1 MKYLKLTLLFF
12 LCLAF
17 QVHAQKQLTGK
28 VIGITD
34 GDTFKLLTQD
44 SIQHQV
50 RLANI
55 DCPERKQA
63 YYNNAKEFLSKAI
76 FGKQVTINIL
86 KKDRYR
92 RLIAVV
98 WYDDGTK
105 NVNQELV
112 VNGLAWHF
120 VTYSNDKTLQAL
132 EDTARKRKVGLWQ
145 DPYAIAPWE
154 WRNSKKKKSKL

>member
-44 SIQHQV
+44 STQHQV

-63 YYNNAKEFLSKAI
+63 YSDKAKQFLSDAI
-76 FGKQVTINIL
+76 FGKMVRIDIQ
-86 KKDRYR
+86 KKDRYK
-92 RLIAVV
+92 RLIAIVI
-98 WYDDGTK
+98 YDGDK
-105 NVNQELV
+105 NVNHELLKH
-112 VNGLAWHF
+112 GLAWHF
-120 VTYSNDKTLQAL
+120 VKYSNDKTLQAF
-132 EDTARKRKVGLWQ
+132 EDEARQNKVGLWQ
-145 DPYAIAPWE
+145 DPHAIAPWE
-154 WRNSKKKKSKL
+154 WRDYKKKKQKS